1 MVYVSEGYVFTS
13 YKTLLVR
20 GWMSALASLGKT
32 LGIGVFLSLLL
43 KNINRKKKILAP
55 DGNLK
60 HSKLE
65 IFLRT
70 VA

>member
-13 YKTLLVR
+13 YKTLLVG

-43 KNINRKKKILAP
+43 KNIDRKKISSPRWKF
-55 DGNLK
+55 
-60 HSKLE
+60 E
-65 IFLRT
+65 T
-70 VA
+70 Q